1 MLGWR
6 DIHSCIHFLLDQ
18 RNGPICKLRNDPE
31 ESIEINQHDVDST
44 QFSNGKNRMKQF
56 LSR

>member
-1 MLGWR
+1 MIGWR
-6 DIHSCIHFLLDQ
+6 DIHSCIHYLLDQ
-18 RNGPICKLRNDPE
+18 RNGPICKLINDPE

-56 LSR
+56 